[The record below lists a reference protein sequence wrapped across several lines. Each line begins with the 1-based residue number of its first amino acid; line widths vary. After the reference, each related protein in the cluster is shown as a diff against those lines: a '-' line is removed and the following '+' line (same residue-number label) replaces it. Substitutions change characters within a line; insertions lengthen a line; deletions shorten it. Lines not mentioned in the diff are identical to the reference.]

1 MRQKEKQN
9 CIKTCVFHYLF
20 ALIYLQNKKKTCVFI
35 IFLQKDH
42 MHIYI
47 YIKDNMQIYNI
58 ICIHI

>member
-47 YIKDNMQIYNI
+47 YI
-58 ICIHI
+58 